1 MTIEERAA
9 DFVRNYPEKS
19 LKRTRLIKIYKEYKI
34 KKKKIKI
41 TKIINRKQ
49 RQKIKKKLSE
59 SRTELLVYI
68 RRGFR
73 IIYLDELMITKRTIG
88 QMDYSGV
95 NN

>member
-41 TKIINRKQ
+41 KIKITKIINRK
-49 RQKIKKKLSE
+49 
-59 SRTELLVYI
+59 
-68 RRGFR
+68 
-73 IIYLDELMITKRTIG
+73 
-88 QMDYSGV
+88 
-95 NN
+95 

>member
-1 MTIEERAA
+1 MRTNVTRIQRLISTYK
-9 DFVRNYPEKS
+9 NKMHKQNSNLKNS
-19 LKRTRLIKIYKEYKI
+19 LKSSL
-34 KKKKIKI
+34 
-41 TKIINRKQ
+41 N
-49 RQKIKKKLSE
+49 KIKKKLSE
-59 SRTELLVYI
+59 SRTELLEYI

>member
-41 TKIINRKQ
+41 TKIINRK
-49 RQKIKKKLSE
+49 
-59 SRTELLVYI
+59 
-68 RRGFR
+68 
-73 IIYLDELMITKRTIG
+73 
-88 QMDYSGV
+88 
-95 NN
+95 